1 MPVIDNSTLKTFTLP
16 GLVHQTVAGPA
27 QGLKTLEVWV
37 ETIAPGAGT
46 PVHRHDCEEVFVI
59 LTGGGQVTLAGQVQD
74 FGANHTLIVPRGVVH
89 QVVNTGQEDMH
100 LVAVLGAAPARATTP
115 DGQPILVPWLSD

>member
-1 MPVIDNSTLKTFTLP
+1 MPIIDNSTIKTFTLP

-27 QGLKTLEVWV
+27 HGLKTLEVWV

-59 LTGGGQVTLAGQVQD
+59 LTGGRAGHPRRPGSGLRAQPHPHRASWRGSSSGQYRPGRYASGRSFGGGSGRGHHTGRPAHPRPLAQ
-74 FGANHTLIVPRGVVH
+74 
-89 QVVNTGQEDMH
+89 
-100 LVAVLGAAPARATTP
+100 
-115 DGQPILVPWLSD
+115 

>member
-1 MPVIDNSTLKTFTLP
+1 MPIIDNATVKTFTLP

-46 PVHRHDCEEVFVI
+46 PVHRHECEEVLLI
-59 LTGGGQVTLAGQVQD
+59 LTGSGQVTLAGQVQD
-74 FGANHTLIVPRGVVH
+74 FGPNHTLIVPPGLVH
-89 QVVNTGQEDMH
+89 QVVNTGREEMR
-100 LVAVLGAAPARATTP
+100 LVAVLGMAPAGATTP
-115 DGQPILVPWLSD
+115 EGQPILVPWLSD

>member
-1 MPVIDNSTLKTFTLP
+1 MPIINNATLKTFTLP

-46 PVHRHDCEEVFVI
+46 PVHRHECEEVLLI
-59 LTGGGQVTLAGQVQD
+59 LTGSGQANLGGQVQD
-74 FGANHTLIVPRGVVH
+74 FGPDHTVIVPPGLVH
-89 QVVNTGQEDMH
+89 QVVNTGLEDMQ
-100 LVAVLGAAPARATTP
+100 LVAVLGMAPASATTP
-115 DGQPILVPWLSD
+115 EGQPILVPWLSD

>member
-1 MPVIDNSTLKTFTLP
+1 MPIIDNATVKTFTLP

-46 PVHRHDCEEVFVI
+46 PVHRHECEEVLVI
-59 LTGGGQVTLAGQVQD
+59 LAGSGQATLAGQVQD
-74 FGANHTLIVPRGVVH
+74 FGPDHTLIVPPGLVH
-89 QVVNTGQEDMH
+89 QVVNTGREDMQ
-100 LVAVLGAAPARATTP
+100 LVAVLGMAPASATTP
-115 DGQPILVPWLSD
+115 EGQPIPVPWLND

>member
-1 MPVIDNSTLKTFTLP
+1 MPIIDNATVKTFTLP

-46 PVHRHDCEEVFVI
+46 PVHRHECEEVLVI
-59 LTGGGQVTLAGQVQD
+59 LTGSGQATLAGQVQD
-74 FGANHTLIVPRGVVH
+74 FGPNHTLIVPPGLVH
-89 QVVNTGQEDMH
+89 QVVNTGREDMH
-100 LVAVLGAAPARATTP
+100 LVSVLGMAPAGATTP
-115 DGQPILVPWLSD
+115 EGQPIPVPWLSD

>member
-1 MPVIDNSTLKTFTLP
+1 MPIIDNSTIKTFTLP
-16 GLVHQTVAGPA
+16 GLVRQTRRGPA
-27 QGLKTLEVWV
+27 PGLKTLEVWV

-59 LTGGGQVTLAGQVQD
+59 LTGSGQVTLAGQVQD
-74 FGANHTLIVPRGVVH
+74 FGPNHTLIMPRGLVH

-100 LVAVLGAAPARATTP
+100 LVAVLGAAPSRGHHTRRPAHPRPLA
-115 DGQPILVPWLSD
+115 Q